1 MNLSRLK
8 NNESFAIETISD
20 EELKE
25 LRARE
30 TEDSFDFDELKKYL
44 KLNKEL
50 TNV

>member
-8 NNESFAIETISD
+8 NKEPLAIEIISD

-25 LRARE
+25 LRNRE
-30 TEDSFDFDELKKYL
+30 NEESFDFEELKRYIVF
-44 KLNKEL
+44 NKKL